1 MLKILGKV
9 VNYFTWI
16 EDKIL
21 NIIPLLLLL
30 VSIFAVFNRYFLKN
44 SMGWYEEISIYLF
57 MLLVYWGA
65 SKASR
70 DGNHYNV
77 TIIIDRYK
85 GKVRSYL
92 EIIVWSVS
100 LFVSLLG
107 AYFGIRISLITT
119 MKTVSLQIPNSII
132 IFSTMAMGFIGM
144 SVKYLYKI
152 IDQTKNMKEHYG
164 KEGST
169 KR

>member
-1 MLKILGKV
+1 MLKILEKV

-21 NIIPLLLLL
+21 NIIPLVLLL
-30 VSIFAVFNRYFLKN
+30 VSIFAVFNRYFLRI

-70 DGNHYNV
+70 DGSHYNV

-92 EIIVWSVS
+92 GIIIWSVC
-100 LFVSLLG
+100 LFISLLG
-107 AYFGIRISLITT
+107 AYSGIQISLITT
-119 MKTVSLQIPNSII
+119 MKTVSLKIPNSII
-132 IFSTMAMGFIGM
+132 VFSTMAIGFIGM

-152 IDQTKNMKEHYG
+152 INQIKNMKEHYE
-164 KEGST
+164 KEGNT
-169 KR
+169 K